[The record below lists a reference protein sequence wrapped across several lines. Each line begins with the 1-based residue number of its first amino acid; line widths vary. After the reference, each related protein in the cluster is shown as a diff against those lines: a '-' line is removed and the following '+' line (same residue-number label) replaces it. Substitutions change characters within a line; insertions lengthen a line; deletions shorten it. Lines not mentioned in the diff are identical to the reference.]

1 MLTTMETLSQFRY
14 LVVRRLHGVLFITLN
29 QPESRNALSPEL
41 LAEITQV
48 LDMAEQDSHARALV
62 LRGAGAMFCAG
73 GNIGGFR
80 ESLAAAAG
88 SEDPIATRNR
98 QFGHLMKRLASLP
111 VPVLAVVEGAAMGG
125 GVGLVCAADLVL
137 ATHAARFALSETT
150 LGVIAAQIA
159 PFVVARIGAAATRR
173 LGLSGERISGTAAVA
188 IGLADALAGDSE
200 GLDALEAEWLTR
212 IGRCAPGANRAF
224 KSLVARCTSEPAA
237 PLLDDAAR
245 LFAQCLRHEGAEG
258 TSAFRERR
266 DAHWCVRFDA
276 DMVRGAH
283 AVPAASSPAADP
295 AKDSASQAAPRSDA
309 SDRVRTLEVD
319 R

>member
-1 MLTTMETLSQFRY
+1 MTMESLSQFRS

-29 QPESRNALSPEL
+29 QPASRNALSPEL
-41 LAEITQV
+41 LAEISQV
-48 LDMAEQDSHARALV
+48 LEMAEQDSHTRALV

-80 ESLAAAAG
+80 ESLAAPG
-88 SEDPIATRNR
+88 SGDPIASRNR
-98 QFGHLMKRLASLP
+98 QFGHFMQRLAMVP

-137 ATHAARFALSETT
+137 ATHAARFALSETS

-188 IGLADALAGDSE
+188 IGLVDALAEDSE

-212 IGRCAPGANRAF
+212 IGRCAPGANRVF

-237 PLLDDAAR
+237 PLLDDAAM

-258 TSAFRERR
+258 TSAFRERVMR
-266 DAHWCVRFDA
+266 A
-276 DMVRGAH
+276 GASGSTPTWSAPPTPFPRH
-283 AVPAASSPAADP
+283 RRQALTLPKIPHRNPRRAATHPIAC
-295 AKDSASQAAPRSDA
+295 APR
-309 SDRVRTLEVD
+309 R
-319 R
+319 